1 MSQAIVVD
9 HGSSIVQSAPVGSSE
24 LSSQLD
30 AAHKYPRDVKTFLNE
45 AKTIATLTRE
55 IAESCIYSMPRDGKS
70 IAGPSVRLAEIC
82 ASAYGNLRV
91 ETRVVEDTGKEIVAR
106 GTAWDTEKNLAV
118 SIETRRRIVGKNG
131 KRYSDDMI
139 TVTGNA
145 AASIALRNA
154 LFRVIPKAYVDL
166 VYEAARE
173 VSVGNA
179 KTLDSKRA
187 EVVGRLQKMGVP
199 VERIFARVDVA
210 GIESIGLDELETL
223 IGYGTAIKQGEQTI
237 DEAFPAP
244 DAVAAGVA
252 KLEARIAAVKHDAD
266 GVVDP

>member
-1 MSQAIVVD
+1 MNQAIVVD
-9 HGSSIVQSAPVGSSE
+9 QGSTVVQAPIGSGE

-30 AAHKYPRDVKTFLNE
+30 AAHRYPRDVKLFLNE
-45 AKTIATLTRE
+45 AKSIATLSKE

-91 ETRVVEDTGKEIVAR
+91 EAKVVEDTGKEIVAR
-106 GTAWDTEKNLAV
+106 GTAWDTEKNIAV
-118 SIETRRRIVGKNG
+118 SIETRRRIVDKKG

-154 LFRVIPKAYVDL
+154 LFRVIPKAYVDI

-179 KTLDSKRA
+179 KTLDTRRG
-187 EVVGRLQKMGVP
+187 EVVRTLQKMGVP
-199 VERIFARVDVA
+199 TDRIFARVDVA
-210 GIESIGLDELETL
+210 GIESIGLDELATL
-223 IGYGTAIKQGEQTI
+223 IGYGTAIKAGEQTI
-237 DEAFPAP
+237 DEAFPPP
-244 DAVAAGVA
+244 DTVAANVA
-252 KLEARIAAVKHDAD
+252 KLEQKPAVAHDAD
-266 GVVDP
+266 GVVAS